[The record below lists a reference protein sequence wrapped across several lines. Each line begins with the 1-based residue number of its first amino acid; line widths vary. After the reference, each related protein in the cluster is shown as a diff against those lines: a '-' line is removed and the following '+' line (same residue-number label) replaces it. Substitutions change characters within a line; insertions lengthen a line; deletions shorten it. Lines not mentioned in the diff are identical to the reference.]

1 MGNGMEITAEAIGLV
16 PSVVEGVGVAGL
28 GDDAVGKRSWPT
40 IE

>member
-1 MGNGMEITAEAIGLV
+1 MGTGMEITVEAIGLV
-16 PSVVEGVGVAGL
+16 LSVVEGVGVAGL